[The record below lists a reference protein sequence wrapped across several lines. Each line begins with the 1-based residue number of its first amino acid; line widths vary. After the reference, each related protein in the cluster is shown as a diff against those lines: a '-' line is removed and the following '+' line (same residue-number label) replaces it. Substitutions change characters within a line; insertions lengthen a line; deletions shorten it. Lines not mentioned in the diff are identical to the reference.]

1 MISLAQLTMVPER
14 CALAPGA
21 SFAALPLRARS
32 LSTLAHAGVPK
43 PIIYEHMARDPA
55 VPAGMPSAERNPSMV
70 RCSTSSPWSS
80 PCRAATVAMTT
91 RSAATPEH
99 RRILALCQRQ
109 ATVADIAA
117 GTGLPLGVVRV
128 LLSDLI
134 LSGAATV
141 IRQRSAGLRP
151 GNDVLQEILNG
162 LRAL

>member
-1 MISLAQLTMVPER
+1 MQSPDGYPQRGRSFDPSMQHPSGGRPAEPAER
-14 CALAPGA
+14 WVRRDSGPVVRPYAVTGGRTEPSGEVLDVIAVVVAMPGA
-21 SFAALPLRARS
+21 
-32 LSTLAHAGVPK
+32 
-43 PIIYEHMARDPA
+43 EEDDDPQ
-55 VPAGMPSAERNPSMV
+55 R
-70 RCSTSSPWSS
+70 R
-80 PCRAATVAMTT
+80 
-91 RSAATPEH
+91 TPEH

-134 LSGAATV
+134 LGGTVAV
-141 IRQRSAGLRP
+141 IRKQPAGLRP